1 MFCDYLPCNS
11 DNAYHIFQP
20 KRVRRKRVVKVEK
33 DMMQKFMSPYERYTA
48 YMEMKPLLE
57 GGKRRKDTEAGD
69 LERVSRVS
77 QELASVWLLSLRI
90 TLVP

>member
-1 MFCDYLPCNS
+1 M
-11 DNAYHIFQP
+11 
-20 KRVRRKRVVKVEK
+20 VKVEK